1 MLFPKR
7 FFGLIAVLALATGA
21 FAQVIRPADLQR
33 AETMRSGQRHIRGG
47 QSLEAAD
54 SGATQLPQAVGA
66 KLLVWS
72 DKKFYL
78 PGEEIKI
85 RALGFA
91 SDANQLQIS
100 VTEIYSDTNGKQLFS
115 DVYAC
120 ECGESNNGYAPS
132 LSNFNW
138 ITLVSKR
145 VAGNRNGR
153 YDFYISANRLPGY
166 GAPGVPYQQT
176 HLVVFATTNN
186 VQENSPL
193 RIDSVQQYGSAGP
206 ILILVGSFPKGV
218 PLFYFVGAIPWD
230 GAYSP
235 TPSAIST
242 DGQTLVLPGIS
253 GYQMEGRVVLMMPDG
268 TFSTTSPQTFVPL
281 PAVLT
286 SQPLG

>member
-1 MLFPKR
+1 MKNR
-7 FFGLIAVLALATGA
+7 IFGLIAVLALVATGA
-21 FAQVIRPADLQR
+21 FAQGIDMAKV
-33 AETMRSGQRHIRGG
+33 EGMRSSQRHIRGG
-47 QSLEAAD
+47 QGFEAAD
-54 SGATQLPQAVGA
+54 SGGAQLPQVAGA

-166 GAPGVPYQQT
+166 GAPIVPYQQT
-176 HLVVFATTNN
+176 HLLVYVTTTNFQ
-186 VQENSPL
+186 VETPIQ
-193 RIDSVQQYGSAGP
+193 IDSVQQFNSAGP
-206 ILILVGSFPKGV
+206 ILVLVGSFPKGV
-218 PLFYFVGAIPWD
+218 PLHYFVGAIPWD
-230 GAYSP
+230 GAFSA
-235 TPSAIST
+235 TPLAIST

-253 GYQMEGRVVLMMPDG
+253 GYQMEGRVVLELPDG
-268 TFSTTSPQTFVPL
+268 SFSTTSAQTFVP
-281 PAVLT
+281 PFNFTQRV
-286 SQPLG
+286 SQ